1 MGSCTATR
9 RVRALLVGLGLV
21 AVLGL
26 LGACARAGTS
36 TGDYVG
42 NDAVASMAE
51 ELRAEGRT
59 GYYLGP
65 EANGLALTHVDRVTE
80 NGPDFQFWAS
90 YGRCQAGMFEEGGCA
105 DPLSVGTRAWRADVT
120 GISCQRLEPQL
131 GVPVARV
138 SGELTLFTDDVLVS
152 VLPVEDA
159 TGRALDN
166 GLELLPALR
175 AVGADG
181 PARPLPPPVPD
192 LAAWVDTTCGSTPGE
207 TVEHPIEQPGE
218 TLDNTH
224 VPDFTVDALGGGQLA
239 WADYRGR
246 PVIVAVGSL
255 DQVLPTL
262 DRLVPLSS
270 ESPSRPAVVGLVVE
284 LSADKGNPRPL
295 ADLER
300 QADKPVPAP
309 VGYAAIPL
317 PAVWFLD
324 AAANVGEV
332 DDGMTTGVIAF
343 VDGAGEV
350 MTYVPMNASDP
361 RLRSAAR
368 ELG

>member
-1 MGSCTATR
+1 MGSFTASR
-9 RVRALLVGLGLV
+9 RFRCVLVVLGPA

-26 LGACARAGTS
+26 GACVAGAS
-36 TGDYVG
+36 AGDYIG
-42 NDAVASMAE
+42 DAAVASMAE
-51 ELRAEGRT
+51 ELREEGRS

-90 YGRCQAGMFEEGGCA
+90 YGRCQVGMFEEGGCA

-131 GVPVARV
+131 GVPAGRI
-138 SGELTLFTDDVLVS
+138 SGELTLFTGDVLVS

-166 GLELLPALR
+166 DLELLADLR
-175 AVGADG
+175 AVGADR
-181 PARPLPPPVPD
+181 PAGSLPPPVPD

-207 TVEHPIEQPGE
+207 TVEHPIEGE
-218 TLDNTH
+218 GAPLDNTH

-239 WADYRGR
+239 WADHRGR

-255 DQVLPTL
+255 DQVLPAL
-262 DRLVPLSS
+262 DRLVPLGAA
-270 ESPSRPAVVGLVVE
+270 SPSRPAVVGLVVE
-284 LSADKGNPRPL
+284 LDADKRNPRPL

-300 QADKPVPAP
+300 EAGDAAPAP
-309 VGYAAIPL
+309 VGYAAVPL

-332 DDGMTTGVIAF
+332 DDGMASGVIAF
-343 VDGAGEV
+343 VDAAGEV
-350 MTYVPMNASDP
+350 MTYVPMDASDA
-361 RLRSAAR
+361 RLGDAAR
-368 ELG
+368 RLG